1 MTLIK
6 LPEET
11 CRRIAATAISN
22 ARSAMASRG
31 WRSSNS
37 LSPMSAEGLVGIR
50 TSTKYL
56 MFQERGI
63 KPFIMFWVKGRT
75 VPLGCKQ
82 GDGPHIRK
90 GVEPGTPGYVDI
102 PHRGRVWRE
111 QRWRHPGIQPQSFM
125 RNAIEQ
131 AIKTEQTAI
140 RQDVMNALRGEL
152 R

>member
-6 LPEET
+6 LSKES
-11 CRRIAATAISN
+11 CVRIANIAISN
-22 ARSAMASRG
+22 ARASMASRG
-31 WRSSNS
+31 WHSANT
-37 LSPMSAEGLVGIR
+37 LSPIAEEGLVGIR
-50 TSTKYL
+50 TSSKYL

-90 GVEPGTPGYVDI
+90 GVEPGTPGYVNI
-102 PHRGRVWRE
+102 PHRGRVWRD

-125 RNAIEQ
+125 RDAIGA
-131 AIKTEQTAI
+131 AIKSDKTNIQH
-140 RQDVMNALRGEL
+140 DVMAALKGEL
-152 R
+152 K